1 MSSQWDEQNAEPSLN
16 EVLEDPIVRLLMQG
30 DRTGESEVRRLIEQ
44 VRTSLTQPDDSG
56 PVTRSTRKSPAKKAT
71 RAA

>member
-30 DRTGESEVRRLIEQ
+30 DRTGESEVRQLIE
-44 VRTSLTQPDDSG
+44 RIRISLVHSGDDG
-56 PVTRSTRKSPAKKAT
+56 PSAKPARKARPKKTT